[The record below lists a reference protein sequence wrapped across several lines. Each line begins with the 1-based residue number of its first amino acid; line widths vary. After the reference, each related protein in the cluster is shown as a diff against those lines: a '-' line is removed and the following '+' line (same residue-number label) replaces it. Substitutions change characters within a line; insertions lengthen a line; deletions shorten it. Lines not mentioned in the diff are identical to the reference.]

1 MNIKKILFFIFLL
14 LSVSGVAQTIDTI
27 PPQENVSQA
36 SAPVL
41 SSRYELLK
49 QKLDRITIESPGLE
63 EPVDLSVS
71 NVPVTEF
78 LRALGKNNKVNISV
92 DPGLQGTITN
102 NFSNVT
108 VIEVLLFLA
117 KQYDLDYEITGN
129 IIQAIAYKL
138 PPPPEKISISKPVDI
153 RYDSVSERIG
163 MQLKNDSLPKVTRV
177 ITQMTG
183 KNLVFAPGLEN
194 KVLSIYLQDVAFDQA
209 MDKLAFANQI
219 QISKTEDGFY
229 LIEPQPVQSKS
240 SDSDVRYKDLN
251 KKGPQGKFQID
262 STLITLDVV
271 NQPMGSILESLF
283 KELGLDYFLYAQIN
297 EGVTMRVRNMKLDG
311 LLQKMFYGTKY
322 TYRVRDNIYIIGE
335 RELEGLRESKQIF
348 IRNRSV
354 EKIQQY
360 LPADL
365 VKGLEVKEF
374 GELNSLVVSGSYPQI
389 MALEEF
395 IHGID
400 QPVPVVII
408 EVMIVDYQRNNVV
421 SSGIEA
427 GLADE
432 SVTTGGQVYPAV
444 DLTLSSGSINDLLRS
459 FDGFGSLNLGSV
471 TPNFYAK
478 IKLLE
483 DNGILSVKSTPKLST
498 LNGHQANIS
507 IGNTEYYVVEQTN
520 IAGVQNPIPITTR
533 NYQQV
538 EANFTLQI
546 KPFVSA
552 DGQVTLEIDVEQT
565 DFTARI
571 SPEAPPGT
579 VSRKFTSMVRV
590 RNNDMIL
597 LGGLE
602 EKGYDDSGRG
612 VPLLS
617 RIPVVRWLFS
627 SRNRSYNKS
636 KLNIFIKPT
645 IVE

>member
-1 MNIKKILFFIFLL
+1 MNIKKILFLVFALL
-14 LSVSGVAQTIDTI
+14 FQFGMAQTSDTI
-27 PPQENVSQA
+27 PPQKSTVQ
-36 SAPVL
+36 L
-41 SSRYELLK
+41 SPPLLTSRFELLK
-49 QKLDRITIESPGLE
+49 QKLDRITVESPGLE

-71 NVPVTEF
+71 NVPLAEF

-92 DPGLQGTITN
+92 EPTLEGTVTN

-108 VIEVLLFLA
+108 VIEVLVFLA
-117 KQYDLDYEITGN
+117 KQYDLEYEITGN
-129 IIQAIAYKL
+129 IIQATAYKL
-138 PPPPEKISISKPVDI
+138 PPPPKKVFIPKPTDI
-153 RYDSVSERIG
+153 TYDSVSNRIG
-163 MQLKNDSLPKVTRV
+163 MQLKNDSLPKVTRT
-177 ITQMTG
+177 ITQLTG

-229 LIEPQPVQSKS
+229 LIEPQPEQAKASEPS
-240 SDSDVRYKDLN
+240 SRYKDLN
-251 KKGPQGKFQID
+251 KKGPQGKFQVD

-271 NQPMGSILESLF
+271 NQPMGAILESLF
-283 KELGLDYFLYAQIN
+283 REMGLDYFMYSQIN
-297 EGVTMRVRNMKLDG
+297 DGVTMRVRNVKLDG

-322 TYRVRDNIYIIGE
+322 TYRKRDSIYIIGE

-365 VKGLEVKEF
+365 IKGLEVKEF

-389 MALEEF
+389 LALEEF

-427 GLADE
+427 GLTDE
-432 SVTTGGQVYPAV
+432 SIQTGGQLYPAL
-444 DLTLSSGSINDLLRS
+444 DLTLSSSSINELLRS
-459 FDGFGSLNLGSV
+459 FDGFGSLNLGAV
-471 TPNFYAK
+471 APNFYAK

-483 DNGILSVKSTPKLST
+483 DNGILNVKSTPKLST

-590 RNNDMIL
+590 RNNEMIL

-617 RIPVVRWLFS
+617 RIPVLRWLFS
-627 SRNRSYNKS
+627 SRTRSYKKS